1 MSVSRRRSISYI
13 CKGFSLKSQTEK
25 KRKFMAALCFV
36 LATIAKNLIDKFLE
50 HILIIKN
57 SLSRIRRLKYGI
69 VRWLHEKLDD
79 DFVVC
84 INSFKLW

>member
-1 MSVSRRRSISYI
+1 
-13 CKGFSLKSQTEK
+13 
-25 KRKFMAALCFV
+25 MAALCFV